1 MTDLAE
7 LARTPR
13 LLVATDFDGVLA
25 PIVSVPS
32 AARALPENVE
42 ALRALGALPDT
53 EIAVVSGRSLDVL
66 RRLLSPPDDW
76 HLVGSHGAETTD
88 NTLDLESLRPAVVKL
103 AAQLEHLVGARP
115 GVAIEPKPIGAAV
128 HVRNAAP
135 DVAEDV
141 LALVRSGPAAEPGIF
156 VTEGKCVI
164 ELAVVEVSK
173 GAAVNQ
179 LRDALSAT
187 AVLYAGDDVTDERAF
202 LALRGGDLGVKV
214 GPGETAASVRVDDP
228 LAMARLFEELLT
240 ERTKVSAGRAGS

>member
-1 MTDLAE
+1 MTGLAE
-7 LARTPR
+7 LARTAK

-25 PIVSVPS
+25 PIVSVPA
-32 AARALPENVE
+32 AARALPASVE
-42 ALRALGALPDT
+42 ALRALGSLPDT
-53 EIAVVSGRSLDVL
+53 EIAVVSGRSLEVL
-66 RRLLSPPDDW
+66 RRLLSPPDEW

-88 NTLDLESLRPAVVKL
+88 NTMDMEAVRPAAVKL
-103 AAQLEHLVGARP
+103 AATLEHLVGARP

-135 DVAEDV
+135 DIASAV
-141 LALVRSGPAAEPGIF
+141 LEEVRSGPATEPGIF

-173 GAAVNQ
+173 GIAVNQ

-202 LALRGGDLGVKV
+202 RALRDGDLGVKV
-214 GPGETAASVRVDDP
+214 GPGETAASLRVEDP
-228 LAMARLFEELLT
+228 EAMAAFFEELLAL
-240 ERTKVSAGRAGS
+240 RSAGR